1 MSRQYTDEQRE
12 ANREYSRAYRAALP
26 EKTKAALKASYQRRK
41 VQDPAALLLK
51 GAKERAKNQGVP
63 CTISKEH
70 IVIPTTC
77 PILGI
82 PITINVL
89 GNNGGNRDQS
99 PSLDKVKP
107 ELGYIPGNVRV
118 VSNKAN
124 RLKADN
130 TIETLEAILK
140 YMKG

>member
-1 MSRQYTDEQRE
+1 MSSTLAAARAVAWRQANPDKVRE
-12 ANREYSRAYRAALP
+12 TNRRNRERMRQTDP
-26 EKTKAALKASYQRRK
+26 EFF
-41 VQDPAALLLK
+41 LLK
-51 GAKERAKNQGVP
+51 GARERAKKQGLP
-63 CTISKEH
+63 FAINREH
-70 IVIPTTC
+70 IVIPDVC

-89 GNNGGNRDQS
+89 GNAGGSRDQS
-99 PSLDKVKP
+99 PSLDKVIP
-107 ELGYIPGNVRV
+107 ELGYVPGNVRV
-118 VSNKAN
+118 ISNKAN

>member
-1 MSRQYTDEQRE
+1 MSRQYTAEQRE
-12 ANREYSRAYRAALP
+12 ATRERSRAYRAAFP
-26 EKTKAALKASYQRRK
+26 EKAKETLKASYQRRK

-51 GAKERAKNQGVP
+51 GAKERAKNQGIP
-63 CTISKEH
+63 CTIGKEH
-70 IVIPTTC
+70 IVIPDVC

-107 ELGYIPGNVRV
+107 ELGYVPGNVRV

>member
-1 MSRQYTDEQRE
+1 MTGRAQRE
-12 ANREYSRAYRAALP
+12 WRQRNRE
-26 EKTKAALKASYQRRK
+26 SYLEDCKRRYHDRK
-41 VQDPAALLLK
+41 VNDPAALLLK
-51 GAKERAKNQGVP
+51 GAKERARKQGVP
-63 CTISKEH
+63 CTIGKEH
-70 IVIPTTC
+70 IVIPDVC

-107 ELGYIPGNVRV
+107 ELGYVPGNVRV

>member
-1 MSRQYTDEQRE
+1 M
-12 ANREYSRAYRAALP
+12 
-26 EKTKAALKASYQRRK
+26 
-41 VQDPAALLLK
+41 
-51 GAKERAKNQGVP
+51 
-63 CTISKEH
+63 
-70 IVIPTTC
+70 
-77 PILGI
+77 
-82 PITINVL
+82 L

-107 ELGYIPGNVRV
+107 ELGYVPGNVRV

>member
-1 MSRQYTDEQRE
+1 MSITAVQAWRE
-12 ANREYSRAYRAALP
+12 RNRDTYLEGERRR
-26 EKTKAALKASYQRRK
+26 YQDRK
-41 VQDPAALLLK
+41 VNDPQALLLK
-51 GAKERAKNQGVP
+51 GARERAKKQGIP
-63 CTISKEH
+63 CTIGKEH
-70 IVIPTTC
+70 IVIPAVC

-89 GNNGGNRDQS
+89 GNAGGNRAQS
-99 PSLDKVKP
+99 PSLDRVIP
-107 ELGYIPGNVRV
+107 ERGYVPGNVRV
-118 VSNKAN
+118 ISNKAN

>member
-12 ANREYSRAYRAALP
+12 AAREYNRAYRAALP
-26 EKTKAALKASYQRRK
+26 EKTKAALRVSYQRRK
-41 VQDPAALLLK
+41 VQDPASLLLK
-51 GAKERAKNQGVP
+51 GAKERAKNQGIP
-63 CTISKEH
+63 CTIGKEH
-70 IVIPTTC
+70 IVIPTVC

-107 ELGYIPGNVRV
+107 ELGYVPGNVRV